1 MSLAPLLVRSTRIFA
16 GFPPVI
22 VQAYV
27 RKVICSASNTRIV
40 AQSLRNKNRRLHL
53 SKNIKFLLLLNGTS
67 IVLVFYTAR
76 SQSVNCLWSCF
87 SFKLFCRHCWNK
99 ATPDNGWKKPCEAG
113 LWQLLLSC
121 KLCCFFLFCFFL
133 GDFENL
139 PSLSV
144 HLCSGLKALICS
156 QNKKNSREFYLQW
169 PNYALARI
177 VNEANVTKEKNY

>member
-27 RKVICSASNTRIV
+27 WKVTCSASSTRIV
-40 AQSLRNKNRRLHL
+40 AQSLRNKNPTLHL
-53 SKNIKFLLLLNGTS
+53 SKNINFLLLLNGTS

-121 KLCCFFLFCFFL
+121 KLCCFFLFCFF
-133 GDFENL
+133 
-139 PSLSV
+139 SV
-144 HLCSGLKALICS
+144 TLKTCRHHY
-156 QNKKNSREFYLQW
+156 QCTYVQDWKR
-169 PNYALARI
+169 
-177 VNEANVTKEKNY
+177 